1 MAFLKSARSVE
12 TVTEVGYHRCDRGL
26 YLQVAGGG
34 TKSWLFRYKSPV
46 TAKQR
51 EMGLG
56 SLNLVPLAA
65 ARDIAVECRRQ
76 VLSGLDPLEERTRN
90 KRTRHLEQARSITF
104 QEAAELCIA
113 SKTPEWKNAKHAQ
126 QWTNTLTT
134 YAYPVFGT
142 LSVSD
147 LDTDLVL
154 KAIEPIW
161 ISKAETASR
170 VRQRIE
176 TVWDWARARKYVEGE
191 NPARLRGHL
200 DKILAKTAK
209 VKRVKH
215 HAAVPYKQIATF
227 ITKLRDRKGS
237 SALAM
242 EFMILTAART
252 GEVRGAKWQEID
264 LTTKVWTI
272 PAGRMKA
279 GKEHRVPLCDRALQI
294 LNSMTSNRN
303 PDEFVFPGWRA
314 GTGLSDGAMLALLRK
329 MDVGPYTPHGFR
341 STFRDWAAEEA
352 HQFSNETVE
361 LALAHTIKNKA
372 EAAYRRGD
380 QLERRRELM
389 TAWNDYTD
397 QHSQF
402 KEEEYER

>member
-1 MAFLKSARSVE
+1 MAFLKSARGVE
-12 TVTEVGYHRCDRGL
+12 TVTDVGYHRCDPGL
-26 YLQVAGGG
+26 YLQVASGG

-56 SLNLVPLAA
+56 ALSLVSLAV
-65 ARDIAVECRRQ
+65 ARDMALECRRQ
-76 VLSGLDPLEERTRN
+76 VLSGLDPLEEREKV
-90 KRTRHLEQARSITF
+90 KRARQLEQARSITF
-104 QEAAELCIA
+104 QEAAEQCIA
-113 SKTPEWKNAKHAQ
+113 SKKPEWKNAKHAQ
-126 QWTNTLTT
+126 QWANSLTT
-134 YAYPVFGT
+134 YAYPVFGN

-176 TVWDWARARKYVEGE
+176 TVWYWARARKYVEGE

-227 ITKLRDRKGS
+227 VTKLRGRKGS

-252 GEVRGAKWQEID
+252 GEVRGARWQEID
-264 LTTKVWTI
+264 LTTKVWVI
-272 PAGRMKA
+272 AADRMKA
-279 GKEHRVPLCDRALQI
+279 GREHRVPLCNRAMEI
-294 LNSMTSNRN
+294 LNSMKSNRKRCAD
-303 PDEFVFPGWRA
+303 P
-314 GTGLSDGAMLALLRK
+314 T
-329 MDVGPYTPHGFR
+329 Y
-341 STFRDWAAEEA
+341 
-352 HQFSNETVE
+352 
-361 LALAHTIKNKA
+361 
-372 EAAYRRGD
+372 
-380 QLERRRELM
+380 LM
-389 TAWNDYTD
+389 
-397 QHSQF
+397 
-402 KEEEYER
+402 

>member
-12 TVTEVGYHRCDRGL
+12 TVTEIGYHRCDRGL
-26 YLQVAGGG
+26 YLQVAGSG

-65 ARDIAVECRRQ
+65 ARNIAVECRRQ
-76 VLSGLDPLEERTRN
+76 VLSGVDPLEERGRV
-90 KRTRHLEQARSITF
+90 KRVRQLEQARSITF
-104 QEAAELCIA
+104 QEAAEKCIA
-113 SKTPEWKNAKHAQ
+113 SKKPEWKNAKHAQ
-126 QWTNTLTT
+126 QWANSLTT

-176 TVWDWARARKYVEGE
+176 TVWDWARAREYVEGE

-215 HAAVPYKQIATF
+215 HAAIPYKQIATF
-227 ITKLRDRKGS
+227 IKRLRGRKGS
-237 SALAM
+237 SASAM

-252 GEVRGAKWQEID
+252 GEVRGARWQEID
-264 LTTKVWTI
+264 LTIKVWTI
-272 PAGRMKA
+272 PADRMKA

-294 LNSMTSNRN
+294 LNSMKSNRN
-303 PDEFVFPGWRA
+303 PDEFVFPGWKA

-329 MDVGPYTPHGFR
+329 MEVGPYTPHGFR

-361 LALAHTIKNKA
+361 LALAHTIRNKA

-389 TAWNDYTD
+389 QTWGA
-397 QHSQF
+397 F
-402 KEEEYER
+402 IEK

>member
-12 TVTEVGYHRCDRGL
+12 TVNEIGYHRCDRGL
-26 YLQVAGGG
+26 YLQVAGSG

-76 VLSGLDPLEERTRN
+76 VLSGLDPLEERGRV
-90 KRTRHLEQARSITF
+90 KRVRQLEQARSITF
-104 QEAAELCIA
+104 QEAAEQCIA
-113 SKTPEWKNAKHAQ
+113 SKKPEWKNAKHAQ
-126 QWTNTLTT
+126 QWSNTLNA
-134 YAYPVFGT
+134 YAYPVFGG
-142 LSVSD
+142 LSISD

-200 DKILAKTAK
+200 DKLLAKTAK
-209 VKRVKH
+209 IKKVKH
-215 HAAVPYKQIATF
+215 HPAVPYQNINTF
-227 ITKLRDRKGS
+227 ISSLRKRSGS
-237 SALAM
+237 SALAL
-242 EFMILTAART
+242 EFMILTASRT
-252 GEVRGAKWQEID
+252 GEIIGAKWLEIN
-264 LTTKVWTI
+264 LSEKTWTI
-272 PAGRMKA
+272 PAERMKA

-294 LNSMTSNRN
+294 LGNIKSNRN
-303 PDEFVFPGWRA
+303 PDEFVFPGWKSQL
-314 GTGLSDGAMLALLRK
+314 GLSNGAMLALMKK
-329 MDVGPYTPHGFR
+329 MEFGPYTPHGFR
-341 STFRDWAAEEA
+341 STFRDWAADKA
-352 HQFSNETVE
+352 HTFQNETIE
-361 LALAHTIKNKA
+361 LALAHTIKNQA

-389 TAWNDYTD
+389 DVWANYIEI
-397 QHSQF
+397 S
-402 KEEEYER
+402 R

>member
-12 TVTEVGYHRCDRGL
+12 TVTEIGYHRCDRGL
-26 YLQVAGGG
+26 YLQVAGSG

-56 SLNLVPLAA
+56 SLNLVSLAA

-76 VLSGLDPLEERTRN
+76 VLSGLDPLEERGRV
-90 KRTRHLEQARSITF
+90 KRVRLLEQARSITF
-104 QEAAELCIA
+104 QEAAEQCIA
-113 SKTPEWKNAKHAQ
+113 SKKPEWKNAKHAQ
-126 QWTNTLTT
+126 QWANSLTT

-161 ISKAETASR
+161 IPKAETASR

-227 ITKLRDRKGS
+227 IIKLRGRKGS

-252 GEVRGAKWQEID
+252 GEVRGARWQEID
-264 LTTKVWTI
+264 FTTKVWTI
-272 PAGRMKA
+272 PADRMKA
-279 GKEHRVPLCDRALQI
+279 GKEHRVPICKRALEI
-294 LNSMTSNRN
+294 LNSIISNRK
-303 PDEFVFPGWRA
+303 PDEFVFPGWKT
-314 GTGLSDGAMLALLRK
+314 GTGLSDGAMLALIRK
-329 MDVGPYTPHGFR
+329 MDFGPYTPHGFR
-341 STFRDWAAEEA
+341 SSFRDWAAEEA
-352 HQFSNETVE
+352 HQFSNETIE

-389 TAWNDYTD
+389 AAWNDYND
-397 QHSQF
+397 QHSQS
-402 KEEEYER
+402 KEEEDER

>member
-76 VLSGLDPLEERTRN
+76 VLSGLDPLEERARN
-90 KRTRHLEQARSITF
+90 KRARHLEEARSITF
-104 QEAAELCIA
+104 QQAAELCIA
-113 SKTPEWKNAKHAQ
+113 SKKPEWKNAKHAQ

-176 TVWDWARARKYVEGE
+176 TVWDWSRARKYVEGE

-200 DKILAKTAK
+200 DKILAKTTK

-215 HAAVPYKQIATF
+215 HAAVPYKQIANF
-227 ITKLRDRKGS
+227 MAKLRGRKGS

-252 GEVRGAKWQEID
+252 GEVRGARWQEID
-264 LTTKVWTI
+264 LTAKVWII
-272 PAGRMKA
+272 PADRMKA

-294 LNSMTSNRN
+294 LNSMKSNRN
-303 PDEFVFPGWRA
+303 PDEFVFPGWKA

-389 TAWNDYTD
+389 QTWGA
-397 QHSQF
+397 F
-402 KEEEYER
+402 IEK

>member
-1 MAFLKSARSVE
+1 
-12 TVTEVGYHRCDRGL
+12 
-26 YLQVAGGG
+26 
-34 TKSWLFRYKSPV
+34 
-46 TAKQR
+46 
-51 EMGLG
+51 MGLG

-65 ARDIAVECRRQ
+65 ARNIAVECRRQ
-76 VLSGLDPLEERTRN
+76 VLSGLDPLEERGRV
-90 KRTRHLEQARSITF
+90 KRVRQLEQARSITF
-104 QEAAELCIA
+104 QKAAEKCIA
-113 SKTPEWKNAKHAQ
+113 SKKPEWKNAKHAQ
-126 QWTNTLTT
+126 QWSNTLNA
-134 YAYPVFGT
+134 YAYPVFGD
-142 LSVSD
+142 LSISD

-215 HAAVPYKQIATF
+215 HAAIPYKQIATF
-227 ITKLRDRKGS
+227 IKKLRGRKGS
-237 SALAM
+237 SASAM

-252 GEVRGAKWQEID
+252 GEVRGARWQEID
-264 LTTKVWTI
+264 LTIKVWTI
-272 PAGRMKA
+272 PADRMKA

-294 LNSMTSNRN
+294 LNSIKSNRN
-303 PDEFVFPGWRA
+303 PDEFVFPGWKA

-329 MDVGPYTPHGFR
+329 MEVGPYTPHGFR

-361 LALAHTIKNKA
+361 LALAHTIRNKA

-389 TAWNDYTD
+389 AAWSE
-397 QHSQF
+397 HI
-402 KEEEYER
+402 E

>member
-1 MAFLKSARSVE
+1 MPA
-12 TVTEVGYHRCDRGL
+12 
-26 YLQVAGGG
+26 
-34 TKSWLFRYKSPV
+34 KSPNG
-46 TAKQR
+46 K
-51 EMGLG
+51 M
-56 SLNLVPLAA
+56 LNTPSNG
-65 ARDIAVECRRQ
+65 Q
-76 VLSGLDPLEERTRN
+76 TRLQLM
-90 KRTRHLEQARSITF
+90 H
-104 QEAAELCIA
+104 
-113 SKTPEWKNAKHAQ
+113 
-126 QWTNTLTT
+126 
-134 YAYPVFGT
+134 YPVFGT

-215 HAAVPYKQIATF
+215 HAAVPYKQIANF
-227 ITKLRDRKGS
+227 MAKLRGRKGS

-252 GEVRGAKWQEID
+252 GEVRGARWQEID

-272 PAGRMKA
+272 PADRMKA

-294 LNSMTSNRN
+294 LNSMKSNRN
-303 PDEFVFPGWRA
+303 PDEFVFPGWKA

-389 TAWNDYTD
+389 AAWSEYND
-397 QHSQF
+397 
-402 KEEEYER
+402 

>member
-12 TVTEVGYHRCDRGL
+12 TVNEVGYHRCDRGL
-26 YLQVAGGG
+26 YLQVAGSG

-76 VLSGLDPLEERTRN
+76 VLSGLDPLEERGRV
-90 KRTRHLEQARSITF
+90 KKVRQLEQARSITF
-104 QEAAELCIA
+104 QEAAEQCIA
-113 SKTPEWKNAKHAQ
+113 SKKPEWKNAKHAQ
-126 QWTNTLTT
+126 QWTNTLRA
-134 YAYPVFGT
+134 YAYPAFGT
-142 LSVSD
+142 LLVSD

-176 TVWDWARARKYVEGE
+176 TIWDWARARKYVEGE

-215 HAAVPYKQIATF
+215 HAAIPYKQIARF
-227 ITKLRDRKGS
+227 IKKLRGRKGS
-237 SALAM
+237 SASAM

-252 GEVRGAKWQEID
+252 GEVRGARWQEID
-264 LTTKVWTI
+264 FTAKVWI
-272 PAGRMKA
+272 ISAGRMKA
-279 GKEHRVPLCDRALQI
+279 GKEHRVPLCERALEM
-294 LNSMTSNRN
+294 LNSIKSNRN
-303 PDEFVFPGWRA
+303 PDEFVFPGWKA
-314 GTGLSDGAMLALLRK
+314 GTGLSDGAILALLRK

-341 STFRDWAAEEA
+341 SSFRDWAAEEA

-361 LALAHTIKNKA
+361 LALAHTIRNLA

-389 TAWNDYTD
+389 AAW
-397 QHSQF
+397 S
-402 KEEEYER
+402 EYIG